1 MGDGIFQKLT
11 TEDVLKIVSFKDM
24 FKAVVFSDFNIQNVD
39 KIYKSREFVD
49 SFLNGVVSTAS
60 ILKSVDGEVYVSSEE
75 SSDYDMVSLP
85 NQAKAT
91 IDMVTKIVFND
102 IIDYTDTSQ
111 FRCTV

>member
-24 FKAVVFSDFNIQNVD
+24 FKAIVFSDINIQNVD

-60 ILKSVDGEVYVSSEE
+60 IDGEVYVSSEE

-85 NQAKAT
+85 NQ
-91 IDMVTKIVFND
+91 DSF
-102 IIDYTDTSQ
+102 
-111 FRCTV
+111 